1 MSEISVVPRSL
12 PLVLYPP
19 FEMSVLEIH
28 VEAFP
33 GQVFRLWMPVMI
45 TSPEHGEIYNQAK
58 VGPRIWQRD
67 SAGDTLYR
75 QVFRPRLLLI
85 VARARI
91 GGDHLDLEY
100 DVENVGTAT
109 LFNVELGTCYQLA
122 GAPGFADQ
130 EGDRTYAWSDGRLGN
145 ILQEGVPAECHEH
158 HHPEKSSFLHMPVS
172 ERGVGVMCVEARSGG
187 ATAMGWQTHA
197 RYVGN
202 TDPALCCIHAGP
214 FIAQIDPGQTLT
226 LHGWIG
232 WSSGPPAQ
240 ICDQALAL
248 GNTHR
253 QCLKE
258 DALLE
263 TQPKVESPETR
274 LQTE

>member
-67 SAGDTLYR
+67 SAGDTLYH
-75 QVFRPRLLLI
+75 QVLRPRLLRI
-85 VARARI
+85 VPRARI

-109 LFNVELGTCYQLA
+109 LFNVELVLL
-122 GAPGFADQ
+122 PHF
-130 EGDRTYAWSDGRLGN
+130 
-145 ILQEGVPAECHEH
+145 
-158 HHPEKSSFLHMPVS
+158 
-172 ERGVGVMCVEARSGG
+172 
-187 ATAMGWQTHA
+187 
-197 RYVGN
+197 
-202 TDPALCCIHAGP
+202 P
-214 FIAQIDPGQTLT
+214 F
-226 LHGWIG
+226 
-232 WSSGPPAQ
+232 
-240 ICDQALAL
+240 
-248 GNTHR
+248 
-253 QCLKE
+253 
-258 DALLE
+258 
-263 TQPKVESPETR
+263 
-274 LQTE
+274 